1 MKKITAMKN
10 ANIEVREQEKAVRSA
25 MKAAAEAD
33 KEKQKN
39 ADNDNK
45 RANAASNARKREQEE
60 IRAAQEEEIK
70 TMTNKISVLNAEYK
84 NGYDVEKRQPL
95 SQLPTLQ
102 PSLSDCAKARSLVF
116 AAFG

>member
-1 MKKITAMKN
+1 MFTAVSNAWQAFSSGDFAGVAKSFDGLGKKIGDAFDMKKITAMKN

-60 IRAAQEEEIK
+60 IKGNRK
-70 TMTNKISVLNAEYK
+70 KKS
-84 NGYDVEKRQPL
+84 KR
-95 SQLPTLQ
+95 
-102 PSLSDCAKARSLVF
+102 
-116 AAFG
+116 